1 MPGFSFVFVDKPRRR
16 CLCPVCRLPM
26 RDPVQIKTC
35 GHRFCDICLQELLS
49 GGVFKCPEDDKPLD
63 YAKLYPDKEVRGEI
77 MNSLIRCTHAKDG
90 CRWVD
95 KLQTLQTHLDTCLY
109 ESVPC
114 PNRCSAHLLR
124 FNVDDHIE
132 YLCPK
137 RRVVCDFCSQE
148 FPGDYMDQ
156 THAGNCPKEIM
167 WCENKCGAKLERRF
181 LTNHMKNECHKRTVT
196 CQFCDREFVYET
208 LQTHQYQCPRFPVSC
223 PNRCDPTKIPR
234 EEVEVH
240 VQELCPSATAN
251 CPFKEAGCK
260 FKCARYSMDRHL
272 EETQKT
278 HLHLAWDLVKR
289 QQQQIAHLCSALH
302 VTTHIT
308 DGTFVWKISSYK
320 AKYIEALYKNGKEL
334 VSQPFYTSRFGYKAA
349 LSVFLNGNGAG
360 EGKYLS
366 VYIKLLPGEYD
377 NILEWPFRL
386 PVSFTLYDQPND
398 VEMRANLTESFVPDP
413 TWKHFQKPVKDVES
427 LGFGYPKFV
436 SHDILKTRN
445 YIRDDSIIIRVSVDT
460 KEFILP

>member
-1 MPGFSFVFVDKPRRR
+1 MKIQPECSVD
-16 CLCPVCRLPM
+16 
-26 RDPVQIKTC
+26 
-35 GHRFCDICLQELLS
+35 H

-63 YAKLYPDKEVRGEI
+63 YAKLYPDQEVATEI
-77 MNSLIRCTHAKDG
+77 MNSLVRCTHYKDG
-90 CRWVD
+90 CRWID
-95 KLQTLQTHLDTCLY
+95 RLQNLQVHLDSCLF
-109 ESVPC
+109 ESVQC
-114 PNRCSAHLLR
+114 PNRCSAHLMR
-124 FNVDDHIE
+124 FNLDDHIE

-137 RRVVCDFCSQE
+137 RRVVCDFCAQE

-156 THAGNCPKEIM
+156 THAGNCPKEVL

-181 LTNHMKNECHKRTVT
+181 LSNHMKNECHKRTVT
-196 CQFCDREFVYET
+196 CQYCDREFVYET

-240 VQELCPSATAN
+240 VQELCPSATTA

-260 FKCARYSMDRHL
+260 YKCPRYSMEHHL
-272 EETQKT
+272 QESQNT
-278 HLHLAWDLVKR
+278 HLQLAWDLVRR
-289 QQQQIAHLCSALH
+289 QQQQISHLCSSLH
-302 VTTHIT
+302 ATTHVT
-308 DGTFVWKISSYK
+308 DGTFIWKISSYK

-366 VYIKLLPGEYD
+366 VYIKLMPGEYD

-386 PVSFTLYDQPND
+386 PVSFTLFDQNED
-398 VEMRANLTESFVPDP
+398 VEMRAHLSESFVPDP
-413 TWKHFQKPVKDVES
+413 TWKHFQKPVKNVDS

-436 SHDILKTRN
+436 SNEILKTRD
-445 YIRDDSIIIRVSVDT
+445 YIKDDSIIIRVSVDT
-460 KEFILP
+460 KLFISP